1 MMQSPLE
8 ELFSPCYDDEYLVYE
23 GWYARVRNRQI
34 HKYESHCGGR
44 YHMINGVVK

>member
-1 MMQSPLE
+1 MMQSQLE

-23 GWYARVRNRQI
+23 GCVRNRQI
-34 HKYESHCGGR
+34 HKYESHSGGR